1 MQSKGI
7 RFCLQLGKMSTI
19 FHKEFIDL
27 KWLPVSAGFRQ
38 CVILFAFKF
47 INSIC
52 PYYLNE
58 FFVFEPE
65 GNISLRNNFFKLKRP
80 FPNRNTAQKALSFT
94 GSLLWN
100 LIQKTLEKADN
111 LNTIKH
117 KVKEKNYL
125 FP

>member
-1 MQSKGI
+1 MILWSI
-7 RFCLQLGKMSTI
+7 AF
-19 FHKEFIDL
+19 EFA
-27 KWLPVSAGFRQ
+27 S
-38 CVILFAFKF
+38 
-47 INSIC
+47 
-52 PYYLNE
+52 
-58 FFVFEPE
+58 E
-65 GNISLRNNFFKLKRP
+65 GNIILRNNFFKLKRP